1 MSLITT
7 VQMLYPYT
15 FPVKNPVTYTITVIG
30 VYWRKQIA

>member
-15 FPVKNPVTYTITVIG
+15 FPVNNPVTYTIIG